1 MKLIV
6 SRKKEAPKGDSLAN
20 TLNSGIGSTLRFMP
34 DNEVEAYVAGQA
46 MRGYV
51 CFEFDHVG
59 TYESQT
65 TIVKSA
71 A

>member
-6 SRKKEAPKGDSLAN
+6 TRKKEAPKGDSLAN
-20 TLNSGIGSTLRFMP
+20 TLNSGIGSTFRFMP
-34 DNEVEAYVAGQA
+34 DNEVEDYVANQA

-51 CFEFDHVG
+51 CFEFDHTG

-65 TIVKSA
+65 TITRTA